1 MTISKSEFLG
11 LVKAE
16 SAARKSTAVLAE
28 KEKLRN
34 EIESGIEK
42 FLANGGEI
50 THLERGF
57 SNFPD
62 GRLPVAKGNYADKK
76 QAELESLERIEL
88 VNQRVRELQKRK
100 EEKLKQKEQAKAEA
114 REKSELAKKER
125 MKEQILVL
133 SKFFKNAIYGDL
145 QTLCD
150 LAMVSNK
157 TIYNAKTGSTLIGKE
172 RWDAIKDVIANFKH
186 GERNAL
192 AASKKLKAPTKGRRA
207 AKKEPSVETLRRSEV
222 MSLAKQ
228 AIARGERIF
237 TAPCAKHGYTSYR
250 VYGGVSRC
258 LECKLKLNREYL
270 NPKLDQVQLD
280 RRERAIFNNER
291 MDQALASGTN
301 LFEGLC
307 RVHGYAEFRAHK
319 VESRNKNEFRCLA
332 CGRAS
337 QTKFNKKR
345 GKSA

>member
-1 MTISKSEFLG
+1 MSIYQKQ
-11 LVKAE
+11 
-16 SAARKSTAVLAE
+16 
-28 KEKLRN
+28 
-34 EIESGIEK
+34 IESERLNSEVESW
-42 FLANGGEI
+42 LAKNQI
-50 THLERGF
+50 TELPMGF

-62 GRLPVAKGNYADKK
+62 GKLPIAKGNHADKK
-76 QAELESLERIEL
+76 QAELESVERIEL
-88 VNQRVRELQKRK
+88 INQRVREAQKRK
-100 EEKLKQKEQAKAEA
+100 EERWKQKEQAKAEA
-114 REKSELAKKER
+114 RERSEFAKKER
-125 MKEQILVL
+125 MKEQILIL

-150 LAMVSNK
+150 LAMVSQK

-192 AASKKLKAPTKGRRA
+192 AAGKKLKAPTKGRKA
-207 AKKEPSVETLRRSEV
+207 IKKEPSVETLRRAEV
-222 MSLAKQ
+222 KSLAKQ

-250 VYGGVSRC
+250 VYSGVSRC

-307 RVHGYAEFRAHK
+307 LVHGYTEFRAHR
-319 VESRNKNEFRCLA
+319 VESRNKNEFRCMA

-345 GKSA
+345 GKAA

>member
-1 MTISKSEFLG
+1 MSIYQKQ
-11 LVKAE
+11 
-16 SAARKSTAVLAE
+16 
-28 KEKLRN
+28 
-34 EIESGIEK
+34 IESERLNNEVEAW
-42 FLANGGEI
+42 LAKNQI
-50 THLERGF
+50 TELPMGF

-62 GRLPVAKGNYADKK
+62 GKLPIAKGNYADKK
-76 QAELESLERIEL
+76 QAESESLERIEL
-88 VNQRVRELQKRK
+88 VNQRVRELQARK
-100 EEKLKQKEQAKAEA
+100 EERWKQQEQARAEA
-114 REKSELAKKER
+114 RVKRELVKKER

-133 SKFFKNAIYGDL
+133 SNFFKNAIHGDL
-145 QTLCD
+145 NALCN
-150 LAMVSNK
+150 LAMVSHK

-186 GERNAL
+186 GERNVL
-192 AASKKLKAPTKGRRA
+192 AAEKKLKAPTKGRRA

-250 VYGGVSRC
+250 IYNGVSRC

-291 MDQALASGTN
+291 MDQALESGTN

-307 RVHGYAEFRAHK
+307 RVHGYTEFRAHR
-319 VESRNKNEFRCLA
+319 VVSRNKNEFRCMA
-332 CGRAS
+332 CSKAS
-337 QTKFNKKR
+337 QKKFNQKR
-345 GKSA
+345 GVSA